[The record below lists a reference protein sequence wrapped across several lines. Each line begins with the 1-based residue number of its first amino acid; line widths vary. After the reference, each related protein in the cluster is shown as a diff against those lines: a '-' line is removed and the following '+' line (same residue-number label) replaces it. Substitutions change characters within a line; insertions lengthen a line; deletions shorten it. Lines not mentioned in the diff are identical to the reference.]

1 MKSRRVFPDWTV
13 IYVSHT
19 DEDHI
24 SGVRELLEFVEKDL
38 TSLSHRESDPAQMER
53 YSGDKNYR
61 EADRAGRVSGSPG
74 AYYESRR

>member
-1 MKSRRVFPDWTV
+1 MKSRGISRLDG

-38 TSLSHRESDPAQMER
+38 TSLRIENLILPKWSDIRENKKL
-53 YSGDKNYR
+53 SG
-61 EADRAGRVSGSPG
+61 ADRAGRVSGSPG
-74 AYYESRR
+74 AYCESRR